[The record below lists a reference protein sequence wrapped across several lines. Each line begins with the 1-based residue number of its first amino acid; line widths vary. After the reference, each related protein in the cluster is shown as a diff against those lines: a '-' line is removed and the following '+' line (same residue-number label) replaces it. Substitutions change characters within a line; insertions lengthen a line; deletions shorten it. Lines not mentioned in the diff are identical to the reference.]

1 MESGV
6 PSPSTEYRVPSTLP
20 PFFVIDGIDGA
31 GKSTQAALLTEALEA
46 RGLSVLRVRDPGG
59 TELSDRI
66 RALLLHSEGPVAP
79 ATELCLYAAARA
91 QLVHE
96 RIRPALEGG
105 QAVVSDRFTW
115 STFAYQ
121 GAGRGLD
128 AAHIAQLE
136 EIACAGI
143 RPAHVFVLD
152 LDPSQRAARI
162 GERGA
167 KLDRLER
174 EGDDFFG
181 RVRRGFL
188 ERAASRPRESTVL
201 DATRPAA
208 DLHAD
213 ILAKVLGILSLG
225 A

>member
-1 MESGV
+1 M
-6 PSPSTEYRVPSTLP
+6 T

-31 GKSTQAALLTEALEA
+31 GKSTQAALLTAALEA

-59 TELSDRI
+59 TDLSDRI
-66 RALLLHSEGPVAP
+66 RALLLAPENPVSP

-96 RIRPALEGG
+96 KIRPALEAG
-105 QAVVSDRFTW
+105 QIVISDRFTW
-115 STFAYQ
+115 STHAYQ

-128 AAHIAQLE
+128 TASIAQLE

-143 RPAHVFVLD
+143 KPAYVFVLD
-152 LDPSQRAARI
+152 LDPVKRGDRI
-162 GERGA
+162 GDRGG

-181 RVRRGFL
+181 RVRQGFL
-188 ERAASRPRESTVL
+188 ELATSRPRESTVL
-201 DATRPAA
+201 DATRPPA
-208 DLHAD
+208 DLHAE
-213 ILAKVLGILSLG
+213 ILAKVTEILE
-225 A
+225 AR

>member
-1 MESGV
+1 VSY
-6 PSPSTEYRVPSTLP
+6 PSTEYRVPSTPP

-31 GKSTQAALLTEALEA
+31 GKSTQAALLTAALEA

-59 TELSDRI
+59 TDLSDRI
-66 RALLLHSEGPVAP
+66 RALLLSPENPVSP
-79 ATELCLYAAARA
+79 AAELCLYAAARA

-96 RIRPALEGG
+96 RIRPALEAG

-115 STFAYQ
+115 STHAYQ

-128 AAHIAQLE
+128 ASRIAQLE

-152 LDPSQRAARI
+152 LDPARRGARI
-162 GERGA
+162 GERGQG
-167 KLDRLER
+167 LDRLER
-174 EGDDFFG
+174 EGDEFFG

-188 ERAASRPRESTVL
+188 DLAASRPRESTVL
-201 DATRPAA
+201 DATRPAGE
-208 DLHAD
+208 LHAE
-213 ILAKVLGILSLG
+213 ILAKVTEILEAAG
-225 A
+225 GRR